1 MFILFHSVQSKF
13 SEEVVDQIRQN
24 GLNKH
29 FIIVD
34 INHPSIKIP
43 SFVTFVPMIYDKES
57 KKIFRDD
64 DITRVIT
71 SLVKISMKNAVAQSS
86 DDTLDAFTPALD
98 HFKGMTDQFSFIEE
112 SPGDER
118 MMSSRIYHKI
128 SDIQDPLVP
137 VMTSDGG
144 SKFDDM
150 QYDKFCS
157 QRDRDISN
165 LFPPSSGQQ
174 RQR

>member
-1 MFILFHSVQSKF
+1 MFLFFHSDQSKF
-13 SEEVVDQIRQN
+13 SEEIVGQIRQH

-29 FIIVD
+29 FIIID
-34 INHPSIKIP
+34 IDNPSLKIP
-43 SFVTFVPMIYDKES
+43 SFVTCVPMIVDKET
-57 KKIFRDD
+57 KKTFRDD
-64 DITRVIT
+64 DITR
-71 SLVKISMKNAVAQSS
+71 LVNGLLKISLKTEDVP
-86 DDTLDAFTPALD
+86 LDAFTPALD
-98 HFKGMTDQFSFIEE
+98 HFKGMTDQYSFIEDNP
-112 SPGDER
+112 SDER

-128 SDIQDPLVP
+128 SDGQDPLVP

-165 LFPPSSGQQ
+165 LFPASSGP